1 MYINKKIEDVKV
13 KFICRI
19 YLQSKCN
26 IGLQMLKLSR
36 LILSSIYYSEFVI
49 HTLLG
54 ILFSLNTIIIYPKR
68 KRYLLDEPHFG
79 TIKSL
84 S

>member
-1 MYINKKIEDVKV
+1 MYINTKIEDVKV
-13 KFICRI
+13 KCICRI
-19 YLQSKCN
+19 YLQNKCN

-49 HTLLG
+49 LTLLG
-54 ILFSLNTIIIYPKR
+54 ILLSLNTIMIYPKR
-68 KRYLLDEPHFG
+68 KRYLLDKLHFG

-84 S
+84 